1 MRYPVNFKNRISHTA
16 RLIRRSMAVFVK
28 LLFPVLLCNVPVVVA
43 EEQRYAITSAEGQTI
58 ADAFPDFITGAEGG
72 AFTGDL
78 EGIRKRRLLRVL
90 VTHSRT
96 DFFLNGGQILGV
108 QAELTYELLKYLNK
122 GIRRESDKLFVQ
134 FIPIEFH
141 QLLPALINGQG
152 DIAAAFLTVTPARA
166 QLVDF
171 ITTRKMTVDEVL
183 VANKN
188 APAITTLV
196 QLSNANLYILKDSS
210 YSEHLKDLNR
220 HLQIVGRKPV
230 RITESDERLL
240 TEDILELI
248 NAGAIDYTI
257 CDDYKAD
264 LWQKVLP
271 NLVVVDDVK
280 IAKGKKTGWAIRKNS
295 PQLKQA
301 LDEFSNK
308 VKKGTLLGNILI
320 NKYFGDTN
328 WIANPLEQAERDKL
342 QQLIGLFEKYG
353 AIYGFD
359 PLALAA
365 QAYQESKLNNNVKS
379 HRGAVG
385 IMQMLPTTAKDPNVA
400 IDDVELL
407 ENNIHAGTKYLGFL
421 RQRYFSDED
430 IDPWDQRLFA
440 WAAYNAGPA
449 NIIRI
454 RNAARKNGLDANVWF
469 GNVEVMAARMISREP
484 VRYVANIQK
493 YYTAYRLVEERSRQ
507 RQHALESQLE
517 KL

>member
-1 MRYPVNFKNRISHTA
+1 
-16 RLIRRSMAVFVK
+16 MAAFVK
-28 LLFPVLLCNVPVVVA
+28 LLFPLLLCSAPAAVA
-43 EEQRYAITSAEGQTI
+43 QEQRYAITSAEGLSI
-58 ADAFPDFITGAEGG
+58 ADGFPDFIPGAERGT
-72 AFTGDL
+72 FTGDL

-96 DFFLNGGQILGV
+96 DFFLDEGQILGV

-134 FIPIEFH
+134 FIPVEFH
-141 QLLPALINGQG
+141 QLLPALIKGQG
-152 DIAAAFLTVTPARA
+152 DVAAAFLTITPRRD

-171 ITTRKMTVDEVL
+171 ITTQKMIVDEVL
-183 VANKN
+183 IANKN
-188 APAITTLV
+188 APPITSLV
-196 QLSNANLYILKDSS
+196 QLSDNHLYILKDSS
-210 YSEHLKDLNR
+210 YSEHLEDLNR
-220 HLQIVGRKPV
+220 HLQIVDEKPV

-248 NAGAIDYTI
+248 NSGAIDYTI
-257 CDDYKAD
+257 CDDYKAN

-280 IAKGKKTGWAIRKNS
+280 IAKGKSAGWAIRKNS

-301 LDEFSNK
+301 LDEFNNK

-320 NKYFGDTN
+320 NKYFGNTK
-328 WIANPLEQAERDKL
+328 WIANPLEEAERDKL

-353 AIYGFD
+353 GMYGFD

-365 QAYQESKLNNNVKS
+365 QAYQESKLNNNAKS

-400 IDDVELL
+400 IDHVELL
-407 ENNIHAGTKYLGFL
+407 ENNIHAGAKYLGFL
-421 RQRYFSDED
+421 RQRYFSSED
-430 IDPWDQRLFA
+430 IEPWDQRLFT

-454 RNAARKNGLDANVWF
+454 RNAASKNGLDANVWF

-484 VRYVANIQK
+484 VRYVANVHK
-493 YYTAYRLVEERSRQ
+493 YYTVYRLVEERSIQ
-507 RQHALESQLE
+507 RQHALESQLD